1 MMVVIDE
8 LDKEM
13 KKTMSNFLMREQ
25 TLFKDS
31 DVFEISYVPE
41 AFLYREAQMES
52 IRDAI
57 APGIEGKQPQNLIC
71 VGPPGTGKTTSFT
84 KIVEQAK
91 DLPASNLILVQVNCR
106 LAHTQY
112 SVLESVIRDIAGL
125 KPPAS
130 GLKFKKLYGM
140 VAEILMAEKKS
151 LFVVLDDADF
161 LVAKKTFHDL
171 VTNFLR
177 LYEEYPVHI
186 GLCTIHST
194 KCPSPG
200 SGLTSVYTPVKVK
213 FLPYTWDESFEILK
227 TRAEVGLYPS
237 VMRKETIEKITGY
250 AVSRGDIRLGID
262 LMKRSVKNAEKRAS
276 KVVESEDVDAAFIQA
291 ANGRLERYL
300 KVFSDTETEL
310 LKAVSDMGTSQ
321 AGELFDVFHER
332 TRKGYTTFHKALTR
346 LVDAKLVD
354 TRIENHGKNGRA
366 RIITA
371 R

>member
-1 MMVVIDE
+1 
-8 LDKEM
+8 
-13 KKTMSNFLMREQ
+13 MSNFLMREQ

-31 DVFEISYVPE
+31 EVFEVGYVPE

-57 APGIEGKQPQNLIC
+57 TPGIEGRQPQNIIC
-71 VGPPGTGKTTSFT
+71 IGPPGTGKTTLFT
-84 KIVEQAK
+84 KIIEQAK
-91 DLPASNLILVQVNCR
+91 NLEASNLILVNVNCR

-112 SVLESVIRDIAGL
+112 SVLESVIQDIAGL

-140 VAEILMAEKKS
+140 VAEILVAEKKS
-151 LFVVLDDADF
+151 LFVILDDADF
-161 LVAKKTFHDL
+161 LVTNKTFHDL

-177 LYEEYPVHI
+177 IYEEYPVHV

-194 KCPSPG
+194 RCPSPG
-200 SGLTSVYTPVKVK
+200 CGLTSIYMPVKVK
-213 FLPYTWDESFEILK
+213 FLPYTWDETFDILN
-227 TRAEVGLYPS
+227 TRAKIGLYPN

-250 AVSRGDIRLGID
+250 SVSRGDIRLGID

-291 ANGRLERYL
+291 FNGRLERYL
-300 KVFSDTETEL
+300 KVFSDNEKVLLDAATEL
-310 LKAVSDMGTSQ
+310 GTSH
-321 AGELFDVFHER
+321 AGALFNEFHNR
-332 TRKGYTTFHKALTR
+332 TRKGYTTFHKALIR

-354 TRIENHGKNGRA
+354 TRIESHGKSGRT